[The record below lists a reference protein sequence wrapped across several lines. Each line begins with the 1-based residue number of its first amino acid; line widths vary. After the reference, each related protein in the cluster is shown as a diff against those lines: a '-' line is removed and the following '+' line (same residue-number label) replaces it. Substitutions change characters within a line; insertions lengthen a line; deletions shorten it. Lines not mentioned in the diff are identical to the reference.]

1 MAASYSTNLLFSNIG
16 KGVGLMGFSGGG
28 KVPTKRARGGMISG
42 GSGVRDDV
50 PAMLMGGEY
59 VVKKSAVDALGV
71 GFMNRINSY
80 AEGGVV
86 ADNKFIMGTEG
97 DPTNY
102 GKRGKFSVGSRLSAM
117 AITSED
123 NPQNARRDAMAAEDE
138 QRVQRFRDYEERN
151 RQAMAEF
158 KRANRQKLIGA
169 VINAGFMIGMDKFGQ
184 FLDQKSTGLDSSTFK
199 AAKGQGYS
207 VSDMQMYRDSGVG
220 FNSSGIP
227 DMAQGGSA
235 ISSLIRPIKPIN
247 RAYGGGTGTSMS
259 PSMPM
264 ANTSTGVGGGS
275 GAFAMLASS
284 IQQLSASIQS
294 NGGSTGGGGET
305 TVNLTF
311 NIDKSGKA
319 EAKDGENKQG
329 MDSKKK
335 STEDEK
341 QERQLGDMM
350 KVVVLQTLNEQK
362 RPGGILYQS

>member
-1 MAASYSTNLLFSNIG
+1 MKAGEGYRESSKAFEGTVGIQRPPTAKEIRGMRMLDQRASTAMPYST
-16 KGVGLMGFSGGG
+16 SG
-28 KVPTKRARGGMISG
+28 
-42 GSGVRDDV
+42 
-50 PAMLMGGEY
+50 AM
-59 VVKKSAVDALGV
+59 
-71 GFMNRINSY
+71 
-80 AEGGVV
+80 
-86 ADNKFIMGTEG
+86 
-97 DPTNY
+97 Y
-102 GKRGKFSVGSRLSAM
+102 G
-117 AITSED
+117 
-123 NPQNARRDAMAAEDE
+123 P
-138 QRVQRFRDYEERN
+138 
-151 RQAMAEF
+151 
-158 KRANRQKLIGA
+158 
-169 VINAGFMIGMDKFGQ
+169 
-184 FLDQKSTGLDSSTFK
+184 
-199 AAKGQGYS
+199 GY
-207 VSDMQMYRDSGVG
+207 
-220 FNSSGIP
+220 
-227 DMAQGGSA
+227 AQGGLA
-235 ISSLIRPIKPIN
+235 SSSITPIKPIN

-259 PSMPM
+259 PSTPM

-362 RPGGILYQS
+362 RPGGILYES

>member
-1 MAASYSTNLLFSNIG
+1 
-16 KGVGLMGFSGGG
+16 
-28 KVPTKRARGGMISG
+28 
-42 GSGVRDDV
+42 
-50 PAMLMGGEY
+50 
-59 VVKKSAVDALGV
+59 
-71 GFMNRINSY
+71 
-80 AEGGVV
+80 VV

-117 AITSED
+117 AITSEN

-169 VINAGFMIGMDKFGQ
+169 AMNAAFMIGMDKFGQ
-184 FLDQKSTGLDSSTFK
+184 FLDKRALNKQVL
-199 AAKGQGYS
+199 
-207 VSDMQMYRDSGVG
+207 SDMDKNVLPATGGPFAPPSPGSGSMYG
-220 FNSSGIP
+220 
-227 DMAQGGSA
+227 AQGGSA

-259 PSMPM
+259 PSTPM

-362 RPGGILYQS
+362 RPGGILYES

>member
-1 MAASYSTNLLFSNIG
+1 MAAY
-16 KGVGLMGFSGGG
+16 
-28 KVPTKRARGGMISG
+28 
-42 GSGVRDDV
+42 
-50 PAMLMGGEY
+50 
-59 VVKKSAVDALGV
+59 
-71 GFMNRINSY
+71 
-80 AEGGVV
+80 
-86 ADNKFIMGTEG
+86 
-97 DPTNY
+97 
-102 GKRGKFSVGSRLSAM
+102 
-117 AITSED
+117 
-123 NPQNARRDAMAAEDE
+123 
-138 QRVQRFRDYEERN
+138 
-151 RQAMAEF
+151 
-158 KRANRQKLIGA
+158 KRANRQQLTGALISAGLSLGMAKIGA
-169 VINAGFMIGMDKFGQ
+169 MMDTSAMNAGQEYREGSKAFEGTVGIRRLPTAKEARGMQ
-184 FLDQKSTGLDSSTFK
+184 MLDQRAAMQAYRTNPFSYSTSG
-199 AAKGQGYS
+199 A
-207 VSDMQMYRDSGVG
+207 MYRPP
-220 FNSSGIP
+220 F
-227 DMAQGGSA
+227 AQGGST
-235 ISSLIRPIKPIN
+235 SSSITPIKPIN

>member
-1 MAASYSTNLLFSNIG
+1 M
-16 KGVGLMGFSGGG
+16 
-28 KVPTKRARGGMISG
+28 
-42 GSGVRDDV
+42 
-50 PAMLMGGEY
+50 
-59 VVKKSAVDALGV
+59 
-71 GFMNRINSY
+71 
-80 AEGGVV
+80 
-86 ADNKFIMGTEG
+86 
-97 DPTNY
+97 Y
-102 GKRGKFSVGSRLSAM
+102 G
-117 AITSED
+117 
-123 NPQNARRDAMAAEDE
+123 P
-138 QRVQRFRDYEERN
+138 
-151 RQAMAEF
+151 
-158 KRANRQKLIGA
+158 
-169 VINAGFMIGMDKFGQ
+169 
-184 FLDQKSTGLDSSTFK
+184 
-199 AAKGQGYS
+199 GY
-207 VSDMQMYRDSGVG
+207 
-220 FNSSGIP
+220 
-227 DMAQGGSA
+227 AQGGLA
-235 ISSLIRPIKPIN
+235 SSSITPIKPIN

-350 KVVVLQTLNEQK
+350 KTVVLQTINEQK